1 LCDDFSIERLRND
14 VDQSLASIFGDQ
26 IMKYAC
32 KFVTAAVV
40 AFSGVAAAQDAIT
53 INVPLIVPITGL
65 LAMEGTSQLNG
76 ASLALAHAPAG
87 LKIKSDTVDSGTA
100 AEGGANALER
110 VASGKDVK
118 FVVAP
123 LFGTQVLAM
132 LPVALEY
139 KMPILAPSG
148 TAPLTEQGN
157 PYMFRLY
164 PSDATSK
171 VAHVRYAVDEL
182 KAKKA
187 AILYNTTGYGQS
199 GLRFMSEYLA
209 KAGGEVVFSEG
220 IELST
225 KDISATLAKLQAAKP
240 DVILVQMHSASMA
253 MVVKQVAAA
262 GIKIPLIGN
271 TTVAMPSTASLLQ
284 PSDLKGVCGESAS
297 WLEKG
302 VNAATDRF
310 LNDYLAKYGA
320 MPDAYAIQQYD
331 GLMMALIAVKSGANT
346 PADVQKYLST
356 QSYQGVGTSYKS
368 DGKGNLAH
376 SAVIVCYD
384 GSSLLPKLVKR
395 YDNITGF

>member
-1 LCDDFSIERLRND
+1 MNNGCRIIAAIALLFS
-14 VDQSLASIFGDQ
+14 S
-26 IMKYAC
+26 
-32 KFVTAAVV
+32 TAIAEE
-40 AFSGVAAAQDAIT
+40 AIPL
-53 INVPLIVPITGL
+53 NVPVIVPITGL
-65 LAMEGTSQLNG
+65 LALEGTSQLHG
-76 ASLALAHAPAG
+76 AMLAVAHAPSG
-87 LKIKSDTVDSGTA
+87 LSITTDVVDSGTA

-110 VASGKDVK
+110 VASGKNVE

-139 KMPILAPSG
+139 KMPIIAPTG
-148 TAPLTEQGN
+148 TGPVTEQGN

-164 PSDATSK
+164 PSDAISK

-182 KAKKA
+182 KLKKA

-199 GLRFMSEYLA
+199 GFKYMSEYLA

-220 IELST
+220 IELSA

-262 GIKIPLIGN
+262 GISIPVIGN
-271 TTVAMPSTASLLQ
+271 TTIAMPGTASLLQ
-284 PSDLKGVCGESAS
+284 PSELKGVCGESAS
-297 WLEKG
+297 WVETG
-302 VNAATDRF
+302 VNPATDRF
-310 LNDYLAKYGA
+310 VNDYVAKYGS
-320 MPDAYAIQQYD
+320 MPDAYATQQYD
-331 GLMMALIAVKSGANT
+331 GLMMSLAAVKSGAKT

-356 QSYQGVGTSYKS
+356 ESYQGVGMSYKS

-376 SAVIVCYD
+376 SVVIVCYD
-384 GSSLLPKLVKR
+384 GASRSPKLVKR
-395 YDNITGF
+395 YDNVTGF

>member
-1 LCDDFSIERLRND
+1 MNY
-14 VDQSLASIFGDQ
+14 V
-26 IMKYAC
+26 C
-32 KFVTAAVV
+32 KLTTAAMLVCSSA
-40 AFSGVAAAQDAIT
+40 AFADDTAL
-53 INVPLIVPITGL
+53 NVPVIVPITGL
-65 LAMEGTSQLNG
+65 LALEGTSQLHG
-76 ASLALAHAPAG
+76 AQLAIAHAPAG
-87 LKIKSDTVDSGTA
+87 LKIKSETVDSGTS

-110 VASGKDVK
+110 VAGGKDVK

-148 TAPLTEQGN
+148 TGPITEQGN

-164 PSDATSK
+164 PSDAISK
-171 VAHVRYAVDEL
+171 IAHIRYMVEEL
-182 KAKKA
+182 KLKKA

-199 GLRFMSEYLA
+199 GFKFMSEYLT

-220 IELST
+220 IELSA
-225 KDISATLAKLQAAKP
+225 KDISATLAKVQAAKP

-262 GIKIPLIGN
+262 GIKIPIIGN
-271 TTVAMPSTASLLQ
+271 TTVAMPATASLLQ

-297 WLEKG
+297 WVEKG
-302 VNAATDRF
+302 VNAVTDRF
-310 LNDYLAKYGA
+310 VGDYVAKYGA

-331 GLMMALIAVKSGANT
+331 GLMMALTAVKSGAKT

-356 QSYQGVGTSYKS
+356 QGYQGVGMSYKS
-368 DGKGNLAH
+368 DSKGNLAH

-384 GSSLLPKLVKR
+384 GTSLTPKLVKR
-395 YDNITGF
+395 YENITGF

>member
-1 LCDDFSIERLRND
+1 
-14 VDQSLASIFGDQ
+14 
-26 IMKYAC
+26 MKYARQ
-32 KFVTAAVV
+32 VVSAVIV
-40 AFSGVAAAQDAIT
+40 AISGAAAAQET
-53 INVPLIVPITGL
+53 TNLNVPLIVPITGL
-65 LAMEGTSQLNG
+65 LAMEGSSQLNG
-76 ASLALAHAPAG
+76 ASLAIAHAPEG
-87 LKIKSDTVDSGTA
+87 LTIKSDAVDSGTS

-110 VASGKDVK
+110 VAGSKDVK

-171 VAHVRYAVDEL
+171 VAHIRYVVDDL

-199 GLRFMSEYLA
+199 GFKFMAEYLA
-209 KAGGEVVFSEG
+209 KAGAEVVFSEG

-225 KDISATLAKLQAAKP
+225 KDVSATLAKLQAAKP

-262 GIKIPLIGN
+262 GIKIPIVGN

-302 VNAATDRF
+302 VNPATDRF
-310 LNDYLAKYGA
+310 IDDYLKKYGA

-331 GLMMALIAVKSGANT
+331 GLMMALTAVKSGAKT
-346 PADVQKYLST
+346 TADVQKYLST
-356 QSYQGVGTSYKS
+356 QSYQGVGMSYKA

-384 GSSLLPKLVKR
+384 GTSLLPKLVKR
-395 YDNITGF
+395 YDNITGY

>member
-1 LCDDFSIERLRND
+1 MGYVCKAIAVATLFLSGA
-14 VDQSLASIFGDQ
+14 AS
-26 IMKYAC
+26 
-32 KFVTAAVV
+32 
-40 AFSGVAAAQDAIT
+40 AQEIAT
-53 INVPLIVPITGL
+53 LNVPLIVPITGL
-65 LAMEGTSQLNG
+65 LALEGTSQLNG
-76 ASLALAHAPAG
+76 ASLAIAHAPAG
-87 LKIKSDTVDSGTA
+87 LKIKSETVDSGTS

-139 KMPILAPSG
+139 KMPILAPTG
-148 TAPLTEQGN
+148 TGPVTEQGN

-164 PSDATSK
+164 PSDAISK
-171 VAHVRYAVDEL
+171 VAHIRYVVDEL
-182 KAKKA
+182 KLKKA

-199 GLRFMSEYLA
+199 GFKFMSEYLT

-220 IELST
+220 IELSA
-225 KDISATLAKLQAAKP
+225 KDISATLAKVQAAKP

-253 MVVKQVAAA
+253 MVVKQLAAA
-262 GIKIPLIGN
+262 GVKIPTVGN
-271 TTVAMPSTASLLQ
+271 TTVAMPATASLLQ

-297 WLEKG
+297 WVEKG
-302 VNAATDRF
+302 VNPATDRF
-310 LNDYLAKYGA
+310 VGEYVSKYGA

-331 GLMMALIAVKSGANT
+331 GLMMALTAVKSGAKT

-356 QSYQGVGTSYKS
+356 QGYQGVGMSYKS

-384 GSSLLPKLVKR
+384 GTSLSPKLVKR
-395 YDNITGF
+395 YENITGF

>member
-1 LCDDFSIERLRND
+1 
-14 VDQSLASIFGDQ
+14 
-26 IMKYAC
+26 MKYAC

>member
-1 LCDDFSIERLRND
+1 
-14 VDQSLASIFGDQ
+14 
-26 IMKYAC
+26 MKYASKVLAAAIIAC
-32 KFVTAAVV
+32 SGAAV
-40 AFSGVAAAQDAIT
+40 AQDAIPL
-53 INVPLIVPITGL
+53 NVPLIVPITGL
-65 LAMEGTSQLNG
+65 LALEGTSQLNG
-76 ASLALAHAPAG
+76 ATVAIAHAPAG
-87 LKIKSDTVDSGTA
+87 LKIKTETVDSGTA

-110 VASGKDVK
+110 VADGKDVK

-132 LPVALEY
+132 LPVALDH

-157 PYMFRLY
+157 PFMFRLY

-171 VAHVRYAVDEL
+171 VAHIRYVVDEL
-182 KAKKA
+182 KLKKA

-199 GLRFMSEYLA
+199 GFKFMSEYMTR
-209 KAGGEVVFSEG
+209 AGGEIVFSEG
-220 IELST
+220 IELGT

-240 DVILVQMHSASMA
+240 DVILVQMHSASIA

-262 GIKIPLIGN
+262 GIKTPVVGN
-271 TTVAMPSTASLLQ
+271 TTIAMPSTAKLL
-284 PSDLKGVCGESAS
+284 SAAELNGVCGESAS

-302 VNAATDRF
+302 KNEATDRF
-310 LNDYLAKYGA
+310 LNDYASKYGA
-320 MPDAYAIQQYD
+320 PPDAYAIQQYD
-331 GLMMALIAVKSGANT
+331 GLMMALVAVKSGANT

-384 GSSLLPKLVKR
+384 GTSQLPKLVKR
-395 YDNITGF
+395 YDNINGF